1 MGAAA
6 AMGILDELK
15 KEAEAAEAEKARDDT
30 VRQQELERSRAEIE
44 PLMQSL
50 YKYFSELKQH
60 LTAVN
65 KEVAAAYDIR
75 GVGLVE
81 GLQQGQYGVSTE
93 RIEQIDKFTFRCVCA
108 ATGVYQVNQRDAAS
122 VASYRDYLRDNGLKA
137 KVRDTGKDSA
147 LFMVEPVVPV
157 VIEFKADYERKAIR
171 LRLRNLKDIGV
182 TRHLLSLDKV
192 NETMMDELAKAVLR
206 TPNKFDETIGNAL
219 SNSYK
224 TRIKEQV
231 KEQMRQKLQEEESA
245 RRGGDGSITKRV
257 GRTLFGRKD

>member
-6 AMGILDELK
+6 AMGILDDLK
-15 KEAEAAEAEKARDDT
+15 KEAEALEAEKARDST
-30 VRQQELERSRAEIE
+30 TRRAVLEEARAEIE
-44 PLMQSL
+44 PLMQTL
-50 YKYFSELKQH
+50 YNYFSELKQH
-60 LTAVN
+60 LTTVN
-65 KEVAAAYDIR
+65 KEISASYEIR

-81 GLQQGQYGVSTE
+81 DLKQGQYGVSTE
-93 RIEQIDKFTFRCVCA
+93 RIEQIEKFTFRCVCA
-108 ATGVYQVNQRDAAS
+108 STGVYQVNQRDAAA
-122 VASYRDYLRDNGLKA
+122 VTSYRDYLRDNGLKA
-137 KVRDTGKDSA
+137 KVRDTGKGSA

-157 VIEFKADYERKAIR
+157 VVEFKADYERKAIR

-206 TPNKFDETIGNAL
+206 TPNKFDEVIGNAL
-219 SNSYK
+219 SESYK

-231 KEQMRQKLQEEESA
+231 KEQMRQKMMEDESA
-245 RRGGDGSITKRV
+245 RRGGDGSITKRM